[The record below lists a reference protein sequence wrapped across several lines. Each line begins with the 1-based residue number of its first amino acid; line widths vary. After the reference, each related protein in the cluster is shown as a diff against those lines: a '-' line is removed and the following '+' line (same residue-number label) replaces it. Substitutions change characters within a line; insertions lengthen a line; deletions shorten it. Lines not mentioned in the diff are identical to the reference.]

1 MDTEK
6 KRKQIIGTMKE
17 CFEQLGF
24 PDLRYGNA
32 IAHPNADEENVGH
45 IVPSAIRFSY
55 QEDYYS
61 RALIDMVIHDKIP
74 DEKVAS
80 FRELINLIN
89 MDLAFDHFCL
99 IPDCNT
105 LVFRASLFVP
115 GDQLPRNKFKKILTQ
130 YLADYIRCLPI
141 IEKLLIEEG
150 NPYELF
156 QSLAGYRSAGPKEKS
171 QRDMA
176 DYEKLRQ
183 GIKRVFAKVDL
194 PVKDEMI
201 TDSSVHVMSRFRTT
215 KCRIEVTAFAL
226 NYTGQLYLQMFNP
239 DALPGNMISEAV
251 ELANMFNS
259 TSYVNHIF
267 ILHRHN
273 IVSLL
278 TGVILD
284 PDLDE
289 VELEYQLKILFSE
302 GCKYLPVFLGNQSA
316 NTSQKE
322 QMKAILDGCCAKVIY

>member
-1 MDTEK
+1 MNAEK
-6 KRKQIIGTMKE
+6 KRKQIIGSMKK
-17 CFEQLGF
+17 CFEQLGM
-24 PDLRYGNA
+24 PDLRHESA
-32 IAHPNADEENVGH
+32 IVLPNAEVENVGH

-89 MDLAFDHFCL
+89 MDLAFAHFCL

-105 LVFRASLFVP
+105 LVFRTSLYVP
-115 GDQLPRNKFKKILTQ
+115 GDQLPRNKFKKLLSQ
-130 YLADYIRCLPI
+130 YLVDYIRCLPI
-141 IEKLLIEEG
+141 IEKLLVEEG

-201 TDSSVHVMSRFRTT
+201 TDSGVHVMSRFRTT
-215 KCRIEVTAFAL
+215 TCRIEVAAFAL
-226 NYTGQLYLQMFNP
+226 NDTGQLIPTDVQSRCVAGEHDFR
-239 DALPGNMISEAV
+239 GRRV
-251 ELANMFNS
+251 GQ
-259 TSYVNHIF
+259 YV
-267 ILHRHN
+267 
-273 IVSLL
+273 
-278 TGVILD
+278 
-284 PDLDE
+284 
-289 VELEYQLKILFSE
+289 Q
-302 GCKYLPVFLGNQSA
+302 
-316 NTSQKE
+316 
-322 QMKAILDGCCAKVIY
+322 